1 MHYGKSE
8 YIYKPLYALIA
19 AEKMAKNQ
27 EVGVK
32 GEITKEELIKRV
44 SLRIARVFRNIHMIK
59 PNFIEIELPYN
70 SYIYVDAESYYYR
83 VVVDQEVARIYFRD
97 SDFERLVSMLKDKW
111 ITETGLRP
119 ILNSIATDIIKIIKA
134 SYRPTQ

>member
-1 MHYGKSE
+1 
-8 YIYKPLYALIA
+8 
-19 AEKMAKNQ
+19 MAKNQ

-44 SLRIARVFRNIHMIK
+44 TLRIAHVFRNVRVIK
-59 PNFIEIELPYN
+59 PNFLEVELKNN

-97 SDFERLVSMLKDKW
+97 SDFERLTTMVKDKW
-111 ITETGLRP
+111 IAEKDVTP
-119 ILNSIATDIIKIIKA
+119 IINNIAKDIIRIIKA